1 MLETYRHWAELD
13 LNLSSH
19 SVLHKFSNAT
29 GLVVANA
36 VVEELVHQLNTG
48 TTALTCDAEVKW
60 CMEILS
66 YALALPLN
74 SNYTIISNSVI
85 ICCDWLTCVTGKPIV
100 GMPKPLSQRSNYYS
114 TEILNQ
120 LGSLFAFQWVSGI
133 EGDTVKRRVRECER
147 VLHRIKSVA
156 LDTKTELHST
166 VLPEMLKFMLSVAQ
180 NLLSF
185 PFEFDAEIETLCTL
199 AMRVLLFVWLQACV
213 HHYPAPAYWKTLS
226 NLCLRWR
233 HRVPV
238 VENWSRVCIVLTNRI
253 VGQLFGAEY
262 SKMRVDSCDLELLS
276 GNCSNEAFS
285 QTWYR
290 FLMIFGNLGRFL
302 KTQNADGEYVFN
314 APSVVQPSESSD
326 QSSTERPFLVANHWS
341 YCFFIAMVTV
351 DFIVSGLMGFEVD
364 CLLVRREQ
372 VPSIKETMPSL
383 TSLASSQSL
392 GQSTISQTSSFLRAA
407 IKSGLPG
414 TAKTKDTKQ
423 QPLVKPLQTTPPSGL
438 ATSDIVQTV
447 LKEMLTKPTADATF
461 PSHKPAVNSM
471 LRLFGSWLFEA
482 CATNE
487 MSTSTTS
494 SYRQMNFQSTGTKSQ
509 EKELITGSTLE
520 RSIEAR
526 AARAIAVITLSKIFC
541 HKLSDEELL
550 AEHVGRF
557 YSTIRETIAEGDPM
571 IVSSLLVYAT
581 NLFRVNL
588 RGCEAVWPH
597 TLSAVDKLFSDTNRS
612 QLMAK
617 ESCMRHACL
626 RLLSASITFSFCF
639 GDTSV
644 KEKNELIGHACQ
656 LHSIL
661 CTMLTEETDSQN
673 LQLCV
678 NLLAAYCFGLL
689 FWLKSGGETPQGQGS
704 HETVGAALFLL
715 AEVLSKNKL
724 SDFAVCLSV
733 YDSLSTLIAV
743 FPAKAPNELF
753 PYEQLLFTVCKVI
766 QSQLALP
773 SRSHSRDLHSTI
785 VAAFGFLENMLIR
798 LPSLLIN
805 KDCLQSICEI
815 IELGIY
821 GCEGHQFNVSEK
833 KPASQRVHDAADQLL
848 RCMFSRVGDSFEP
861 VTSPQ
866 DENYLIDSMVGNNA
880 NRTATIKFLYV
891 LYNSFILAVSELD
904 GLNEET
910 PETALI
916 IRSPLIMATCQL
928 YELLTR
934 PEEVSA

>member
-1 MLETYRHWAELD
+1 
-13 LNLSSH
+13 
-19 SVLHKFSNAT
+19 
-29 GLVVANA
+29 
-36 VVEELVHQLNTG
+36 
-48 TTALTCDAEVKW
+48 
-60 CMEILS
+60 
-66 YALALPLN
+66 
-74 SNYTIISNSVI
+74 
-85 ICCDWLTCVTGKPIV
+85 
-100 GMPKPLSQRSNYYS
+100 
-114 TEILNQ
+114 
-120 LGSLFAFQWVSGI
+120 
-133 EGDTVKRRVRECER
+133 
-147 VLHRIKSVA
+147 
-156 LDTKTELHST
+156 
-166 VLPEMLKFMLSVAQ
+166 
-180 NLLSF
+180 
-185 PFEFDAEIETLCTL
+185 
-199 AMRVLLFVWLQACV
+199 
-213 HHYPAPAYWKTLS
+213 
-226 NLCLRWR
+226 
-233 HRVPV
+233 
-238 VENWSRVCIVLTNRI
+238 
-253 VGQLFGAEY
+253 
-262 SKMRVDSCDLELLS
+262 
-276 GNCSNEAFS
+276 
-285 QTWYR
+285 
-290 FLMIFGNLGRFL
+290 MIFGNLGRFL

-447 LKEMLTKPTADATF
+447 LKE
-461 PSHKPAVNSM
+461 
-471 LRLFGSWLFEA
+471 
-482 CATNE
+482 
-487 MSTSTTS
+487 
-494 SYRQMNFQSTGTKSQ
+494 
-509 EKELITGSTLE
+509 
-520 RSIEAR
+520 
-526 AARAIAVITLSKIFC
+526 
-541 HKLSDEELL
+541 
-550 AEHVGRF
+550 
-557 YSTIRETIAEGDPM
+557 
-571 IVSSLLVYAT
+571 
-581 NLFRVNL
+581 
-588 RGCEAVWPH
+588 
-597 TLSAVDKLFSDTNRS
+597 
-612 QLMAK
+612 
-617 ESCMRHACL
+617 
-626 RLLSASITFSFCF
+626 
-639 GDTSV
+639 
-644 KEKNELIGHACQ
+644 KNELIGHACQ

-743 FPAKAPNELF
+743 FPAKAPNGNRKNI
-753 PYEQLLFTVCKVI
+753 YN
-766 QSQLALP
+766 
-773 SRSHSRDLHSTI
+773 
-785 VAAFGFLENMLIR
+785 AAFGFLENMLIR

-904 GLNEET
+904 GLNGEKEG
-910 PETALI
+910 AL
-916 IRSPLIMATCQL
+916 
-928 YELLTR
+928 ELN
-934 PEEVSA
+934 